1 MFQARRRRR
10 AEPIVVDVGEGG
22 SLAEGTIVD
31 TAIVARLARVP
42 LLRLE
47 GTVVLTPARA
57 LAAPPPL
64 PSLPAP
70 PPTVVGSV
78 EPSPLPPASSN
89 GNGRIGAS
97 LPDIARRLER
107 LRGR

>member
-1 MFQARRRRR
+1 M
-10 AEPIVVDVGEGG
+10 
-22 SLAEGTIVD
+22 VD
-31 TAIVARLARVP
+31 TAIVARLARIP

-47 GTVVLTPARA
+47 GTVVLTPGRVR
-57 LAAPPPL
+57 AAPPPL

-70 PPTVVGSV
+70 PQSTVRGEV
-78 EPSPLPPASSN
+78 EPAPLPPASSN
-89 GNGRIGAS
+89 GNGRIGAN